1 MHASAVRFE
10 CAALVTDSSIM
21 NAEIKLPLFF
31 LWFVVGCD
39 SSLLIIISQRISVA
53 GGVRCRPPRDS

>member
-31 LWFVVGCD
+31 LWFVVEVI
-39 SSLLIIISQRISVA
+39 LHYY
-53 GGVRCRPPRDS
+53 